1 MAADSRSFTIR
12 VPLETYF
19 ELSRLATNDD
29 ENLNT
34 KVNHVIQL
42 GLGKHVSLT
51 QALHRLLRNAVVDE
65 ASGDE

>member
-1 MAADSRSFTIR
+1 MAVETRSFTIR

-19 ELSRLATNDD
+19 ELSRLATNDN
-29 ENLNT
+29 ENLNS

-42 GLGKHVSLT
+42 GLGKHISLT
-51 QALHRLLRNAVVDE
+51 QALHRLLRNAVVAE

>member
-19 ELSRLATNDD
+19 ELSRLAANDD

-34 KVNHVIQL
+34 KVNHIIRL

-51 QALHRLLRNAVVDE
+51 QALHKLLRNAVVDE
-65 ASGDE
+65 ASGND